1 MKNRPKV
8 SVCIPVYNAE
18 KFISECLDS
27 LVKQTLREIE
37 IICVNDGSTD
47 SSPEI
52 IKQYQKKY
60 KNIKLINQ
68 KNQGLGGAR
77 NTGIENA
84 TGKYVGFVDADDF
97 VDEEMYEALYR
108 LAEEKGC
115 EIAMCNLRFE
125 PNAQTKKHLWYKPYK
140 GVTDGEFL
148 DRNIQP
154 WNKIVARDLIERIDF
169 KFFPKNGD
177 DMFIVLMLEA
187 NNIVSTDERYY
198 HYRIGHSTMSN
209 TFKIDSFLN
218 FIKCTEAQIDEI
230 KKMGRYDEL
239 KEYLDYRM
247 IYVLIQTM
255 SVAALVKREDIFKEC
270 KKTLK
275 DFKYRTN
282 VYMKKLLKHEF
293 SKIEYL
299 GMVNILPLNYR
310 ISSVMMGVKL
320 KGWK

>member
-1 MKNRPKV
+1 MGNKPKV

-18 KFISECLDS
+18 KYISECLDS
-27 LVKQTLREIE
+27 LIKQTLREIE

-47 SSPEI
+47 NSPEI
-52 IKQYQKKY
+52 IKQYQKKH

-108 LAEEKGC
+108 LAEDKGC
-115 EIAMCNLRFE
+115 EIAMCSLRFE
-125 PNAQTKKHLWYKPYK
+125 PNTQTKKHLWYKPYN
-140 GVTDGEFL
+140 GVINGEFL

-154 WNKIVARDLIERIDF
+154 WNKIVSRDLIERIDF
-169 KFFPKNGD
+169 RFFPKNGD
-177 DMFIVLMLEA
+177 DMFILLMLEA
-187 NNIVSTDERYY
+187 NNIVSVDKEYY

-209 TFKIDSFLN
+209 TFKIDNFLN
-218 FIKCTEAQIDEI
+218 FIKCTEAQIDEV

-255 SVAALVKREDIFKEC
+255 SVAALVKRKDIFKEC

-275 DFKYRTN
+275 EYKYKTN
-282 VYMKKLLKHEF
+282 VYMKKTTKA
-293 SKIEYL
+293 
-299 GMVNILPLNYR
+299 
-310 ISSVMMGVKL
+310 
-320 KGWK
+320 